1 MSSLTALQQRI
12 HETARAKGWWDQD
25 RAPAEILC
33 LIHSEVSE
41 ALEEVRNGHGVDE
54 IYFSEDA
61 DGRKKPEGVPIE
73 LADVVIR
80 VLDYLAYIGVDAETV
95 IQMKADYNETRD
107 YRHGGKV
114 L

>member
-25 RAPAEILC
+25 RTPAEILC

-54 IYFSEDA
+54 IYFEPQ
-61 DGRKKPEGVPIE
+61 RLKPEGVPIE

-80 VLDYLAYIGVDAETV
+80 VLDYLAYIGVDAEKV
-95 IQMKADYNETRD
+95 IQMKVDYNESRP